1 MKKGPSCVCGCF
13 GFYRFLA
20 NVQEWAGAIML
31 KEQRKQNKAAR
42 GTLYLQRGATEEEEE
57 ACRSLCS
64 EGRRCELSPKKK
76 PPRDSRHVPRFLEG
90 GHWRR
95 CSLSVG
101 VDKSNYIKLG
111 LAGISIIFDAC
122 ILVGTVQYIPELLDS
137 GCIWH
142 YVDLGADFIIG
153 MASANYTRPQIIVR
167 KTEVTHVNIRG
178 SDRAGATSCIETTS
192 APNATDFVEDGGT
205 RPHGVNDTNRG
216 TASTEREDD
225 QALLMKEHSVHP
237 LVMRLFRARATGHM
251 YQTKEEKTTVRV
263 LMQPETVRQFLHFSY
278 VILRA
283 AAKFQTLGMLGSL
296 GHMMKREHN

>member
-1 MKKGPSCVCGCF
+1 MCAFKVPDATVSNTQDTSAQVPEMVTRF
-13 GFYRFLA
+13 ALSFYRFLA

-76 PPRDSRHVPRFLEG
+76 PPL
-90 GHWRR
+90 
-95 CSLSVG
+95 G

>member
-1 MKKGPSCVCGCF
+1 MCHVSSREAIGVAVACLLMNSF
-13 GFYRFLA
+13 
-20 NVQEWAGAIML
+20 NVAYVL
-31 KEQRKQNKAAR
+31 KPEIGQQLRKQSWFV
-42 GTLYLQRGATEEEEE
+42 Y
-57 ACRSLCS
+57 
-64 EGRRCELSPKKK
+64 
-76 PPRDSRHVPRFLEG
+76 VPDVHDVSKF
-90 GHWRR
+90 
-95 CSLSVG
+95 VG

-111 LAGISIIFDAC
+111 LAGISIIFDAF

-225 QALLMKEHSVHP
+225 QALLVKEHSVHP

-251 YQTKEEKTTVRV
+251 YQTKE
-263 LMQPETVRQFLHFSY
+263 ETVRQFLHFSY

-296 GHMMKREHN
+296 GHMMKREHS

>member
-1 MKKGPSCVCGCF
+1 MCHVSSREAIGVAVACLLMNSF
-13 GFYRFLA
+13 
-20 NVQEWAGAIML
+20 NVAYVL
-31 KEQRKQNKAAR
+31 KPEIGQQLRKQSWFV
-42 GTLYLQRGATEEEEE
+42 Y
-57 ACRSLCS
+57 
-64 EGRRCELSPKKK
+64 
-76 PPRDSRHVPRFLEG
+76 VPDVHDVSKF
-90 GHWRR
+90 
-95 CSLSVG
+95 VG

-111 LAGISIIFDAC
+111 LAGISIIFDAF

-225 QALLMKEHSVHP
+225 Q
-237 LVMRLFRARATGHM
+237 
-251 YQTKEEKTTVRV
+251 KTTVRV

-296 GHMMKREHN
+296 GHMMKREHS

>member
-1 MKKGPSCVCGCF
+1 MCAFKVPDATVSNTQDTSAQVPEMVTRF
-13 GFYRFLA
+13 ALSFYRFLA

-153 MASANYTRPQIIVR
+153 MASANYTRPQIIV
-167 KTEVTHVNIRG
+167 
-178 SDRAGATSCIETTS
+178 
-192 APNATDFVEDGGT
+192 
-205 RPHGVNDTNRG
+205 
-216 TASTEREDD
+216 
-225 QALLMKEHSVHP
+225 ALLMKEHSVHP